1 MKKRS
6 SGNRPLRESEIID
19 YLKKRYYRKGKAIVR
34 GIGDDA
40 AVLQNGYVV
49 SVDSFFDAVHFDLN
63 YFNMQALGYHVMAAS
78 LSDLA
83 AMAAQPVCAL
93 CALSITQ
100 DLCFD
105 DIVQLYRGFEKL
117 SNTYRF
123 DIVGGEV
130 AKSRTFGVT
139 ITVIG
144 RARKP
149 LLRSSAAPG
158 HELYVTGF
166 LGLAEVGRMVLKER
180 MPENEFPDSVQKH
193 RYPEPRIREARQ
205 IARFCGACIDTS
217 DGLSTDA
224 GHLARESRVKVR
236 IESEHVPIHPEVGR
250 FCAQK
255 GIDPTE
261 FILSA
266 GEDFELLFT
275 AARTPRLPGI
285 TIFRI
290 GKVLRGRGVY
300 LAERGRERALRATG
314 YEHTA

>member
-6 SGNRPLRESEIID
+6 QKKPLRESDIID
-19 YLKKRYYRKGKAIVR
+19 YLKKRYRRTGKEIVH

-49 SVDSFFDAVHFDLN
+49 SIDSFFNAVHFDLE
-63 YFNMQALGYHVMAAS
+63 YFSMQALGHHVMAAS

-100 DLCFD
+100 DLDID
-105 DIVQLYRGFEKL
+105 DIVQLYRGFEKV
-117 SNTYRF
+117 SNAYRF

-130 AKSRTFGVT
+130 AKSRTFGMT

-144 RARKP
+144 RTRKP

-158 HELYVTGF
+158 HDLYVTGF
-166 LGLAEVGRMVLKER
+166 LGLAEVGRMVLRER
-180 MPENEFPDSVQKH
+180 MPEKEFPDSVQRH

-205 IARFCGACIDTS
+205 IARYCGACIDTS

-224 GHLARESRVKVR
+224 GHLARESRVKIR

-250 FCAQK
+250 FCAHK
-255 GIDPTE
+255 GIDPME

-275 AARTPRLPGI
+275 AARTPRLPRI
-285 TIFRI
+285 KIFKI
-290 GKVLRGRGVY
+290 GKISRGKGVY
-300 LAERGRERALRATG
+300 LAERGKERALRATG
-314 YEHTA
+314 YEHTV

>member
-6 SGNRPLRESEIID
+6 QKKSLRESEIID
-19 YLKKRYYRKGKAIVR
+19 YLKKRYRRTDKEIVR

-40 AVLQNGYVV
+40 AILQNGYVV
-49 SVDSFFDAVHFDLN
+49 SVDSFFDTVHFDRN
-63 YFNMQALGYHVMAAS
+63 YFSMQALGHHVMAAS

-93 CALSITQ
+93 CALSITG
-100 DLCFD
+100 DLSFD

-123 DIVGGEV
+123 NIVGGEV
-130 AKSRTFGVT
+130 AKSTAFGVT

-144 RARKP
+144 RTRKP

-158 HELYVTGF
+158 HDLYVTGF
-166 LGLAEVGRMVLKER
+166 LGLAEVGRMVLREQ
-180 MPENEFPDSVQKH
+180 MPEKEFPDSVQKH

-224 GHLARESRVKVR
+224 GHLASESRVKIR

-255 GIDPTE
+255 RIDPTE

-275 AARTPRLPGI
+275 AARTPRLPRI
-285 TIFRI
+285 KIFKI
-290 GKVLRGRGVY
+290 GKVLRGTGVY
-300 LAERGRERALRATG
+300 LLERGRERALRATG
-314 YEHTA
+314 YEHTV

>member
-1 MKKRS
+1 MKKRFQKK
-6 SGNRPLRESEIID
+6 PLRESEIID
-19 YLKKRYYRKGKAIVR
+19 YLKKRYRRTGKEIVC

-49 SVDSFFDAVHFDLN
+49 SIDSFFDTVHFDLN
-63 YFNMQALGYHVMAAS
+63 YFSMQALGHHVMAAS

-83 AMAAQPVCAL
+83 AMAAQPVCVL

-100 DLCFD
+100 DLSFD
-105 DIVQLYRGFEKL
+105 DVVQLYRGFEQL

-130 AKSRTFGVT
+130 AKSTAFGVT

-144 RARKP
+144 LTRKP

-158 HELYVTGF
+158 HDLYVTGF
-166 LGLAEVGRMVLKER
+166 LGLAEVGRMVLKEQ
-180 MPENEFPDSVQKH
+180 MPEKEFPDAVQKH
-193 RYPEPRIREARQ
+193 RYPEPRIREARE

-224 GHLARESRVKVR
+224 GHLARESKVKIR

-250 FCAQK
+250 FCARK
-255 GIDPTE
+255 RIDPME

-266 GEDFELLFT
+266 GEDFELLFS
-275 AARTPRLPGI
+275 AVRTPRLPRI
-285 TIFRI
+285 KIFRI
-290 GKVLRGRGVY
+290 GKVLRGKGVY
-300 LAERGRERALRATG
+300 LAERGRERGLRTTG
-314 YEHTA
+314 YEHTV